1 MTRKRQALAGILIL
15 VLALAALIAAVT
27 AESGGE
33 PAPATPTDLET
44 EIRKELEAADV
55 RARLENEF
63 LTENAL
69 KAENGEYV
77 FRIALERANSE
88 NTYFFLFSEE
98 SIQARVIRE
107 DGSGDTGLSAVEQ
120 ELTEPWKYA
129 YELKGYP
136 GGNDTLL
143 IRLKAGQGSRFR
155 LLIQTES
162 AYQNSQNPPD
172 PDPQHDPDPSPEPTE
187 EPAPFIPRGGG
198 GRSQPHAKDNRP
210 IRPDYDLVDLKLREG
225 EADSPMSRLKMG
237 DEELDLELE
246 QDGTEA
252 GGFRKRLIRWE
263 TPSEDDETEAPDT
276 LVLEAE
282 ANPEG
287 TDRWTLNGAVL
298 RRLHKSGILHLVLRD
313 GERLAVMDTEGILA
327 GWAYDELK
335 SKGTASRRFEY
346 RMERQGDREASWQLT
361 VEDKTY
367 ALSGE
372 EQEGIHLTRVTEAPA
387 EALEAPFEELARQE
401 DRENGGQS

>member
-33 PAPATPTDLET
+33 PTPATPTDLET

-143 IRLKAGQGSRFR
+143 IRLKAEQGSRFR

-172 PDPQHDPDPSPEPTE
+172 PDPHGQLRLF
-187 EPAPFIPRGGG
+187 PFPLSGG
-198 GRSQPHAKDNRP
+198 GRSA
-210 IRPDYDLVDLKLREG
+210 G
-225 EADSPMSRLKMG
+225 GS
-237 DEELDLELE
+237 
-246 QDGTEA
+246 GTENN
-252 GGFRKRLIRWE
+252 
-263 TPSEDDETEAPDT
+263 T
-276 LVLEAE
+276 
-282 ANPEG
+282 
-287 TDRWTLNGAVL
+287 
-298 RRLHKSGILHLVLRD
+298 
-313 GERLAVMDTEGILA
+313 
-327 GWAYDELK
+327 
-335 SKGTASRRFEY
+335 
-346 RMERQGDREASWQLT
+346 ERQFCYLIFHRCEPPLQ
-361 VEDKTY
+361 
-367 ALSGE
+367 
-372 EQEGIHLTRVTEAPA
+372 
-387 EALEAPFEELARQE
+387 PF
-401 DRENGGQS
+401 G